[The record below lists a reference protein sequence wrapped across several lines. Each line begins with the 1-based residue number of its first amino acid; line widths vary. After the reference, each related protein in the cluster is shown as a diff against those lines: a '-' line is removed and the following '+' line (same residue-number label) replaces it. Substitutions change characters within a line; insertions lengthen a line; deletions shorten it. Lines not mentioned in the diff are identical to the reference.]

1 MYIRETSL
9 TTRRGPPTQDPI
21 HLFLQYFVP
30 TDPKRAAEVR
40 YALLQNVQN
49 GHIES
54 IVMLNE
60 RVYTPEE
67 LGTDS
72 PKIEQVVLGRWLK
85 FSDFFDRVKP
95 GYNVLSNSDIFFDN
109 TLGGVRESDLHSTR
123 SMYALLRYEYRGE
136 KSLDECQLFGP
147 RGDSMDT
154 WIVHSNNKV
163 PPHIFNFELGRP
175 GCDNK
180 LCYLFKILG
189 YNIYNDPKFIKS
201 YHYHTQTARN
211 YKHAPLS
218 SPLGYITPADLPVHS
233 TFNKNDLEVYHFTN
247 TNTRLRDHI
256 RTKLAAGEHFIV
268 PRIAGIENNVAVA
281 AYQKLPIPNADY
293 HIPAMKNNAGIHF
306 TSHASTWRYGA
317 LYLEAFRRCEM
328 YASWDPWGNYIGHV
342 QHSHNY
348 IVSTFK
354 KPQIW
359 ALTFD
364 IYHYLN
370 DPWTHALANKRI
382 LIVSAFA
389 EMIKTQP
396 KAYDVDLF
404 PGCTFEYV
412 IPPQTQ
418 AGERSREWSV
428 EFDDLC
434 AKVAA
439 KEFDV
444 ALCSC
449 GGYGNPLCAY
459 IHSIGK
465 SAIYVGGVLQ
475 MYFGIYGGRW
485 LHERKDIMDLYLRP
499 GWRRPDV
506 KPVGFAGV
514 EGGCYW

>member
-9 TTRRGPPTQDPI
+9 STRRGPPTQDPI

-201 YHYHTQTARN
+201 YHYHTETARN
-211 YKHAPLS
+211 YKNPEQVPQPYA
-218 SPLGYITPADLPVHS
+218 YILPANFPFTRVSAQDMEL
-233 TFNKNDLEVYHFTN
+233 YHFTN

-256 RTKLAAGEHFIV
+256 RAKLAAGEHFIV

-281 AYQKLPIPNADY
+281 VHHDSPITNPQLVFA
-293 HIPAMKNNAGIHF
+293 AMKNNAGIHF
-306 TSHASTWRYGA
+306 TDDTSRRQYSA
-317 LYLEAFRRCEM
+317 LYLDAFRRCEM
-328 YASWDPWGNYIGHV
+328 YASWDPWGNYIGHI
-342 QHSHNY
+342 QRSHEY
-348 IVSTFK
+348 MVCAFQ

-364 IYHYLN
+364 IFHYLS

-475 MYFGIYGGRW
+475 MYFGIYGQRW
-485 LHERKDIMDLYLRP
+485 LKERKDVMNLYLRP
-499 GWRRPDV
+499 GWRRPDT
-506 KPVGFAGV
+506 KPAGFAGV